1 MHPLF
6 DVRELTDDEILKRID
21 RARNYLSFQTGL
33 GRTPAIDSI
42 NFMLDTLYNEQD
54 RRRAELFNSARVKQP
69 DSIELGKL
77 DD

>member
-33 GRTPAIDSI
+33 GRTPAIESI
-42 NFMLDTLYNEQD
+42 DCVLQTLYEEQD
-54 RRRAELFNSARVKQP
+54 RRRAELYSAGKKE
-69 DSIELGKL
+69 DGNIELGRL

>member
-33 GRTPAIDSI
+33 GRTPAIESI
-42 NFMLDTLYNEQD
+42 VCVLQTLYDEQD
-54 RRRAELFNSARVKQP
+54 RRRAELYAAGKKEDGN
-69 DSIELGKL
+69 IELGRL

>member
-33 GRTPAIDSI
+33 GRTPTIESIDCV
-42 NFMLDTLYNEQD
+42 LQTLYDEQD
-54 RRRAELFNSARVKQP
+54 RRRAELYAAGKKEDGN
-69 DSIELGKL
+69 IELGRL